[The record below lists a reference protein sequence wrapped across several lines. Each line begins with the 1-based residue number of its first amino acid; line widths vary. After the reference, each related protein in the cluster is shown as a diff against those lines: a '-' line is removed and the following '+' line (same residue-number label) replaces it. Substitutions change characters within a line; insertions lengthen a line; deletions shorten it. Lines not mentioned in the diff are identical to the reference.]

1 MRNPVPI
8 HRTLMKVIFISCGA
22 ALLIT
27 STGYLAF
34 ELVTYRRTSIQQL
47 QTLGKVI
54 ASNSTAALAFDNTDD
69 ATTVLS
75 AFQAD
80 PNIRAAVLYD
90 RQGRIFASYRASPD
104 VQELPAAPG
113 RPGYEFQ
120 RFRLGGYQPVMEGN
134 RQLGTL
140 YVEAGLDTVFRRL
153 QLSVLIATLV
163 AALSLLAAWLVSRR
177 MQPRMLRPV
186 QALAD
191 IARAVS
197 DRHDYSV
204 RAAPTGALEFDQLT
218 DSFNHML
225 TRIQESD
232 SRLQAQIGRLG
243 LLQHITRAI
252 GDRQD
257 MASIFQVVL
266 ATLEEN
272 MPVDFAALMLHEP
285 AASSLSVN
293 RVGHRSRGY
302 LDVLGLS
309 EGVIVLATS
318 NGLARCLTGQ
328 LVYEPETAE
337 VPSPFVQRFA
347 AAGLHSLVIA
357 PLVVESAVSGVLL
370 CARQGSNDF
379 SSPQCEFL
387 MQLSE
392 HVALASHQARLYVA
406 LQRAYDDLKQSQ
418 QALLQQERLRA
429 LGQMA
434 SGIAHDINNAI
445 SPVSLYTESLL
456 EREPNLSERTR
467 SYLTTIQQAIDDVSR
482 TVARMREFY
491 RERESRITLEQVD
504 INRAVQQVVELTRP
518 RWEDLPQSR
527 GVSVDTQTHLDPA
540 LPKILGADNE
550 IRDALTNL
558 VFNAVDAMPN
568 GGKLTVGT
576 FALENPDGSVSAVIE
591 VTDTGIGMDEDT
603 RRRCLEPFFTT
614 KGERGTGL
622 GLPMV
627 YGMVQRHGA
636 QLEVDSS
643 PGRGT
648 TMRLIFNAYA
658 AGSMPDKRL
667 AVLSAPGRPLAI
679 LVVDDDPM
687 LVRSLQDILQEDGH
701 KVTTT
706 SGGQQ
711 GIDAVAAATR
721 RGQRFDVVITDL
733 GMPHV
738 DGRRVAAAVKA
749 LAPRTPVIL
758 LTGWGQRLLASNDA
772 PEHVDRVLSKPPRL
786 QDLRAAFAD
795 LAP

>member
-1 MRNPVPI
+1 MRDSVPI
-8 HRTLMKVIFISCGA
+8 RHTLMKVIFISCGA

-27 STGYLAF
+27 STAYLAY
-34 ELVTYRRTSIQQL
+34 ELLTYRGSSVQQL
-47 QTLGKVI
+47 ETLGKVI

-69 ATTVLS
+69 ATAVLS
-75 AFQAD
+75 ALRAD
-80 PNIRAAVLYD
+80 PQIRAAVLYD
-90 RQGRIFASYRASPD
+90 RFGRIFASYRASTE
-104 VQELPAAPG
+104 VRQLPAIPG
-113 RPGYEFQ
+113 PPGYKFNG
-120 RFRLGGYQPVMEGN
+120 FRLGSFQPVMDDD

-140 YVEAGLDTVFRRL
+140 YVEAGLDAVFRRL
-153 QLSVLIATLV
+153 QLSALIAALV
-163 AALSLLAAWLVSRR
+163 AGLSLLAAGLVSRR
-177 MQPRMLRPV
+177 LQPRMLRPV
-186 QALAD
+186 HALAD
-191 IARAVS
+191 LARAVS
-197 DRHDYSV
+197 DRQDYSV

-257 MASIFQVVL
+257 MGSIFHVVL
-266 ATLEEN
+266 TSLEEN
-272 MPVDFAALMLHEP
+272 MPVHFAALLLHEP
-285 AASSLSVN
+285 AARSLSVN
-293 RVGHRSRGY
+293 RVGSRSREY
-302 LDVLGLS
+302 VDVLGLS

-328 LVYEPETAE
+328 LVYEPETTD

-357 PLVVESAVSGVLL
+357 PLVVESAVSGVLI
-370 CARQGSNDF
+370 CARRASNAF

-418 QALLQQERLRA
+418 HALLQQERLRA

-456 EREPNLSERTR
+456 EREPNLSDRTR
-467 SYLTTIQQAIDDVSR
+467 SYLTTIQQAIDDVGR

-491 RERESRITLEQVD
+491 RERESRLTLEQVD

-518 RWEDLPQSR
+518 RWSNLPQAR
-527 GVSVDTQTHLDPA
+527 GIALDMQTHLDPA
-540 LPKILGADNE
+540 LPRILGADNE

-568 GGKLTVGT
+568 GGKLTLGT
-576 FALENPDGSVSAVIE
+576 FAVENPDGTVSVVIE

-636 QLEVDSS
+636 QFEIDSA
-643 PGRGT
+643 PGKGT
-648 TMRLIFNAYA
+648 TMRLIFNAYTA
-658 AGSMPDKRL
+658 ASMPDRRL
-667 AVLSAPGRPLAI
+667 AVLSAPGRPLSV

-701 KVTTT
+701 HVTTT
-706 SGGQQ
+706 SGGQE
-711 GIDAVAAATR
+711 GIDAVADACR
-721 RGQRFDVVITDL
+721 RGERFDVVITDL

-749 LAPRTPVIL
+749 LSPQTPVIL
-758 LTGWGQRLLASNDA
+758 LTGWGQRLLASNDS

-786 QDLRAAFAD
+786 HELRAAFAD